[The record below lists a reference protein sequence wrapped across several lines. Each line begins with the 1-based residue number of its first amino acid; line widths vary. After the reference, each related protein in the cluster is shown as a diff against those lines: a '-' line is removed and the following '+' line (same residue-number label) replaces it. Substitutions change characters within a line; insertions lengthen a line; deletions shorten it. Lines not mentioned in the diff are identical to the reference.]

1 LHQTNSPIKVRL
13 LLKRAESMGKL
24 KIKIIYRHSSADSKA
39 SVLQGI
45 VDESVFIDLS
55 PLAR

>member
-1 LHQTNSPIKVRL
+1 MIASNKFADKSSFT
-13 LLKRAESMGKL
+13 LKACESMGKL

-39 SVLQGI
+39 SVLHGI

-55 PLAR
+55 P